1 MARKK
6 KSDMMRVPDEFK
18 EEIAEIADKND
29 VSMTQ
34 ALRMLNKKLKKKK
47 KEDDPLKISFN
58 L

>member
-18 EEIAEIADKND
+18 REIAEIADKNG